1 MKKGTIRIVSS
12 KWEHETWFTVG
23 MWLAILTNLVL
34 TAIHVFL
41 SDTWISQ
48 NVFSWVHLATCVWF
62 VFEMAV
68 RILAGGRKF
77 FDSRKNIFD
86 LCMCSM
92 TILLR
97 VTTFGALR
105 LLRGIFV
112 DPTGAAH
119 RDGASGTKR

>member
-1 MKKGTIRIVSS
+1 MKKGSVRTVLAS
-12 KWEHETWFTVG
+12 WEHAPWFTVC
-23 MWLAILTNLVL
+23 MWLAILTNLAL
-34 TAIHVFL
+34 TAVHIFVSDQLVTEAVF
-41 SDTWISQ
+41 TG
-48 NVFSWVHLATCVWF
+48 VHLVTCVWF
-62 VFEMAV
+62 IFEMAV
-68 RILAGGRKF
+68 RIAAEGRKF

-105 LLRGIFV
+105 LLRGIFA
-112 DPTGAAH
+112 DSTGAVR